1 MKRLGLSAAFI
12 AGLLVIASLLSSST
26 QSADSVAA
34 WQAPVDFKS
43 AAQHTVNGVVSIKS
57 YTTAS
62 PRYSRQQGNG
72 YSDPFFEFFFG
83 PGFGGQQRQPQE
95 APREQQLGL
104 GSGVILTADGYI
116 VTNNHV
122 IDGAERLEVTLNDNR
137 SFDATVIGTDPST
150 DIALIKIEADGLSV
164 IPVADS
170 ESLSVGEW
178 VLAVG
183 NPFGFTST
191 VTAGIVSAKGRS
203 ISALTSGR
211 TMGIEAFIQ
220 TDAAVNPGNS
230 GGALVN
236 TSGQLVGI
244 NTAIYSQ
251 TGNYAGH
258 SFAIPTSI
266 MTKVVDDLKKYGAV
280 QRAVLGIRGGE
291 LTAEICKKE
300 DITAVTSGIY
310 VGAVENGTAAD
321 EAGLKEGD
329 VIVGINGHTVN
340 TFGELQ
346 EQLSKYSPGDRV
358 TVAYVRNNAKATV
371 EVTLR
376 NGQGNTNL
384 TRAGSFDDLGVVLKT
399 PDARILKKLRVKG
412 GVEVD
417 EITAGKF
424 RDAGI
429 REGFIILEINNGRVA
444 SAADV
449 EKIYKA
455 IMSADA
461 SYDKVMFIIGI
472 YPDGARRYYA
482 VDLTE

>member
-1 MKRLGLSAAFI
+1 MKRIGISAALIVGLI
-12 AGLLVIASLLSSST
+12 ALSSLLSSSS
-26 QSADSVAA
+26 QPEDSVAV
-34 WQAPVDFKS
+34 WQAPVDFTS

-62 PRYSRQQGNG
+62 SRSRQQSGAYN
-72 YSDPFFEFFFG
+72 DPFFEFFFG
-83 PGFGGQQRQPQE
+83 PGFGGGQQPRQE
-95 APREQQLGL
+95 APKEQQSGL
-104 GSGVILTADGYI
+104 GSGVILTSDGYI

-137 SFDATVIGTDPST
+137 SFDAKVIGADPVT
-150 DIALIKIEADGLSV
+150 DIALVKIEAEGLSV

-170 ESLSVGEW
+170 ESLQVGEW

-203 ISALTSGR
+203 ISSRTTGR

-266 MTKVVDDLKKYGAV
+266 VTKVVDDLKKYGAV

-291 LTAEICKKE
+291 LTAELCEKE
-300 DITAVTSGIY
+300 NITAVTRGIY
-310 VGAVENGTAAD
+310 VGAVESGTAAAD
-321 EAGLKEGD
+321 AGLKEGD
-329 VIVGINGHTVN
+329 VITGINGHEVH
-340 TFGELQ
+340 TFAELQ
-346 EQLSKYSPGDRV
+346 EQMSKYSPGDCV
-358 TVAYVRNNAKATV
+358 TVNYVRDNKQAKV
-371 EVTLR
+371 EATLR
-376 NGQGNTNL
+376 NDRGNTKL
-384 TRAGSFDDLGVVLKT
+384 TRAGSFEDLGVVLGA
-399 PDARILKKLRVKG
+399 PESSLLKKLRISG
-412 GVEVD
+412 GVEVR
-417 EITAGKF
+417 EVTAGKF

-429 REGFIILEINNGRVA
+429 RDGFIILEINNGRVA
-444 SAADV
+444 SPSDV

-461 SYDKVMFIIGI
+461 QYDKVMFIIGV